1 MCMECSNSYSI
12 VKNSKHTETMIQFT
26 IFSALLISYCSL
38 VQSQKLGGCPAEPP
52 TVPDFNATAVS
63 ENIFV
68 FKYVLWILRIK

>member
-1 MCMECSNSYSI
+1 MCMECSKSYSI
-12 VKNSKHTETMIQFT
+12 VKNFKHTETMIQFT

-68 FKYVLWILRIK
+68 FKYVL

>member
-1 MCMECSNSYSI
+1 MCIECSKWYSK
-12 VKNSKHTETMIQFT
+12 VKNSKHTETMIQLT
-26 IFSALLISYCSL
+26 IFSVLLISYCSL